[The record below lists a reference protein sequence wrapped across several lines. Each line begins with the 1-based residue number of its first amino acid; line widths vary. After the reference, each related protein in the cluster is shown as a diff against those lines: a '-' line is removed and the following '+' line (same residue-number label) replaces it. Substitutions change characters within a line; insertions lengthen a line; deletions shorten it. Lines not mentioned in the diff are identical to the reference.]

1 MQTIEFNHEWKMRL
15 LNRFLTYVKYIQ
27 PVMLKAK
34 LRLLSPQQWDIAKYI
49 FQELQ
54 DLGLSDVSMDENGY
68 IMAYVPSNISENE
81 PTVGFIAHYDTSPD
95 FNGKDVNPQIWED
108 YNGGDLVLNKET
120 GFTLSSEKFPSLK
133 KYVGK
138 TLITTDGTSLLGADD
153 KLWSCRNCNRCRI
166 SLAHPD
172 IKHGRIAI
180 IFYTRRRNWKRCSQ
194 I

>member
-15 LNRFLTYVKYIQ
+15 LNRFLTYVKIYSTSDAESETT
-27 PVMLKAK
+27 PS
-34 LRLLSPQQWDIAKYI
+34 SPQQWDIAKYI

-108 YNGGDLVLNKET
+108 YNGGDLVLNQET

-138 TLITTDGTSLLGADD
+138 TLITTDGTSLP
-153 KLWSCRNCNRCRI
+153 SI
-166 SLAHPD
+166 V
-172 IKHGRIAI
+172 
-180 IFYTRRRNWKRCSQ
+180 
-194 I
+194 